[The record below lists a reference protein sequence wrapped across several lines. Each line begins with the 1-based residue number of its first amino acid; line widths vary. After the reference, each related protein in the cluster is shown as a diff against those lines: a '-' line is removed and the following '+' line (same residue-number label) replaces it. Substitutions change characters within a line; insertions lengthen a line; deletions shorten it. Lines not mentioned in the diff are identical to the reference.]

1 MTWVQK
7 EFQELCKITRGAS
20 KSNLLKKFK
29 NIKNIKNAGL
39 DELMTISGI
48 NEKIA
53 QQIISYKT

>member
-1 MTWVQK
+1 MILFDVVGFSR
-7 EFQELCKITRGAS
+7 ENFSLENS
-20 KSNLLKKFK
+20 KFK

-53 QQIISYKT
+53 QQITSYKT